1 MEILSKEKLYHLL
14 TLKCSIFAELSLC
27 QSTTYTNPII
37 KRNHPDPGVLSVPG
51 KSGYVLVSTS
61 NLNSPDNGPAF
72 PIMFSY
78 DLVNWERKG
87 YVFNTGEWPSWA
99 QVWSQIFFFQF
110 CFHFHN
116 KHKKQPMN
124 IEISGYTCWGKG

>member
-1 MEILSKEKLYHLL
+1 MNLQLLMEILNKEKLCYF
-14 TLKCSIFAELSLC
+14 KMFNFAELSLC

-99 QVWSQIFFFQF
+99 QVWSLNNFFNSVFIFAIGINRGAST
-110 CFHFHN
+110 H
-116 KHKKQPMN
+116 
-124 IEISGYTCWGKG
+124 

>member
-1 MEILSKEKLYHLL
+1 MYYFE
-14 TLKCSIFAELSLC
+14 TFNFAELSRC
-27 QSTTYTNPII
+27 QSTTTYTNPII
-37 KRNHPDPGVLSVPG
+37 RRNHPDPGVLTVPG

-99 QVWSQIFFFQF
+99 QVWSHNEYYLHFMKNLVLLLEFQ
-110 CFHFHN
+110 
-116 KHKKQPMN
+116 HKKKQACR
-124 IEISGYTCWGKG
+124 SF

>member
-1 MEILSKEKLYHLL
+1 MEILNKKKLYS
-14 TLKCSIFAELSLC
+14 LKVFNFAELSLC

-61 NLNSPDNGPAF
+61 NLKTPDNGPAF

-99 QVWSQIFFFQF
+99 QVWSLINFFQF

-116 KHKKQPMN
+116 KLKKTAD
-124 IEISGYTCWGKG
+124 EY